1 MSGSM
6 SCQIAANVVMAGL
19 HPAYAAQLATFLSWY
34 MLLRMCQSLTWDC
47 TM

>member
-1 MSGSM
+1 M

-34 MLLRMCQSLTWDC
+34 LLLHVGQYLTWDC